1 MEIEIVAHIKRNRP
15 IVLLLYSQ
23 SCTTIFLGTSSGA
36 SPYNNNQ
43 ASGGYAA
50 GAGSGYVAGYAA
62 TDLAGMYGAA
72 AAAYSSA
79 RSVAAAASASAL
91 HKVASAAKTKSRS
104 NAGKTDI
111 YIRNSPHP
119 TPASTI
125 NQLL

>member
-1 MEIEIVAHIKRNRP
+1 MVSLINIGNNNYRCFEI
-15 IVLLLYSQ
+15 
-23 SCTTIFLGTSSGA
+23 GTSSGASA

-43 ASGGYAA
+43 ASGGYA

-111 YIRNSPHP
+111 CIRYSPHP
-119 TPASTI
+119 APASTI

>member
-1 MEIEIVAHIKRNRP
+1 MTVQ
-15 IVLLLYSQ
+15 LY
-23 SCTTIFLGTSSGA
+23 CFAIGTSSTAGA

-43 ASGGYAA
+43 ASGSYA

-104 NAGKTDI
+104 NAGKTDKKLSSLSCFN
-111 YIRNSPHP
+111 YQS
-119 TPASTI
+119 ASLECGFRSFF
-125 NQLL
+125 NCFSSA

>member
-1 MEIEIVAHIKRNRP
+1 MCYDFEI
-15 IVLLLYSQ
+15 
-23 SCTTIFLGTSSGA
+23 GTSSGA
-36 SPYNNNQ
+36 SANPYNNNQ
-43 ASGGYAA
+43 ASGGYA

-111 YIRNSPHP
+111 SVNSPQS
-119 TPASTI
+119 TYSCFNYQPAS
-125 NQLL
+125 LVCGFRSVFYCFSFA

>member
-1 MEIEIVAHIKRNRP
+1 MCYDFEI
-15 IVLLLYSQ
+15 
-23 SCTTIFLGTSSGA
+23 GTSSGASA

-43 ASGGYAA
+43 ASGGYA

-111 YIRNSPHP
+111 SVNSPQS
-119 TPASTI
+119 TYSCFNYQPAS
-125 NQLL
+125 LV